1 LETLLA
7 SKKLP
12 SSFFSL
18 FSSFQRGSENR
29 RKYAKTNVRTMTNIG
44 KTADDLGPLATT
56 LLVIVVT
63 VAVGAVMLGQFK
75 DTSYLEQ
82 SITNETFNATSD
94 PFIYEVSDASNS
106 DFVELESAQAYS
118 STSQNTKVTTTLV
131 NSTHVNVSGVSLD
144 STDESLDYTYS
155 YETTGTNVVRQG
167 LDALS
172 TFGDFLPVI
181 VIVGIGAVIL
191 AMMRVFGSGRKT
203 AA

>member
-1 LETLLA
+1 
-7 SKKLP
+7 
-12 SSFFSL
+12 
-18 FSSFQRGSENR
+18 
-29 RKYAKTNVRTMTNIG
+29 MTNIG